1 MTTRQV
7 VKFVKNIRSIYVVFN
22 RWIEQETADE
32 LLGVTVKNLG
42 FLNNSNVYGNVGINI
57 GSAVELMNHY
67 NIKLYIG
74 TSFGECQ
81 ATLNKEDWQHSIDKR
96 RQSGEFGGYWANT
109 PHNKIN
115 HISGFGA
122 TVGEAVCKCL
132 INCKTAGVL

>member
-32 LLGVTVKNLG
+32 LLGVTVKDLG
-42 FLNNSNVYGNVGINI
+42 FLNNSNIYGNVGVNI
-57 GSAVELMNHY
+57 GSAVELMNRY

-74 TSFGECQ
+74 TSFSECR
-81 ATLNKEDWQHSIDKR
+81 AVLNKENWQHPIDKG
-96 RQSGEFGGYWANT
+96 RQSGEFGSFWANQ
-109 PHNKIN
+109 PHDKIN
-115 HISGFGA
+115 CISGFGA

>member
-22 RWIEQETADE
+22 RWIEQEAADE

-42 FLNNSNVYGNVGINI
+42 FLNGSNVYGNVGINI
-57 GSAVELMNHY
+57 GSAIKLMNHH
-67 NIKLYIG
+67 NVKLHIG
-74 TSFGECQ
+74 TSFGECR
-81 ATLNKEDWQHSIDKR
+81 AVLNKEDWQYPIDKS
-96 RQSGEFGGYWANT
+96 RQSGEFGSFWANQ
-109 PHNKIN
+109 PHNEIN
-115 HISGFGA
+115 CISGFGT